1 MLGACDPPVASDP
14 PAEPSS
20 CDPPRGPG
28 VSWFVPSASGMDFV
42 YEVPDYEFKGGG
54 LAVADLTGDG
64 LADVVAAR
72 RGGGLAL
79 FENLGS
85 LRFQEVTVEA
95 GLDPA
100 ASASALAAADLD
112 GDGDRELVVAAD
124 SVTRIFDNRGGGRF
138 AEVEALSTLGTTEH
152 ILPVDLDG
160 DGLLD
165 LYLSNYDVY
174 IAARTENQLYLNRG
188 GLAFAAPAA
197 AGPGA
202 SWSASALD
210 IDRDGDLDLYV
221 ANDTLVPDFGG
232 SPASTDL
239 PVDLVLRNDGIDDA
253 GALRLTDIAAEMGLS
268 TPRSSMGG
276 LVADFDGDEVLDLY
290 VTDFGANKL
299 FLGRTGQR
307 FVDVARASGVAA
319 GWRLHDDCSSDV
331 LQRWCLLLSWSA
343 VKADFD
349 LDGLDDLLVTA
360 GDVRI
365 GDTPPV
371 LLFSQTED
379 GGWVERDPG
388 IPCTDGRAAVTSD
401 LDEDGDLDLI
411 IAPKAGPL
419 VVYENRAARRGR
431 WLRVALSGIV
441 NRDGIGARVI
451 ARFADGHAVVRPVG
465 AGGVS
470 HSSAPPE
477 VHFGLGTVALE
488 AIEVEWPS
496 GKRSILPDPQTDTV
510 LRVNEP

>member
-1 MLGACDPPVASDP
+1 M
-14 PAEPSS
+14 
-20 CDPPRGPG
+20 
-28 VSWFVPSASGMDFV
+28 SWFVPSASGIDFL
-42 YEVPDYEFKGGG
+42 YEVPVYEFKGAG

-112 GDGDRELVVAAD
+112 GDGDRELLVAAD
-124 SVTRIFDNRGGGRF
+124 SVTRIFDNLGGGRF
-138 AEVEALSTLGTTEH
+138 AEVEALSTGGTTEH

-174 IAARTENQLYLNRG
+174 NAARTENQLYMNRG

-221 ANDTLVPDFGG
+221 ANDTLAVDFGG
-232 SPASTDL
+232 SPPASNGR
-239 PVDLVLRNDGIDDA
+239 PVDLLLRNDGIDEA
-253 GALRLTDIAAEMGLS
+253 GALRLTDIATEMGLS

-276 LVADFDGDEVLDLY
+276 LVADFDGDEILDLY
-290 VTDFGANKL
+290 ITDFGPNKL
-299 FLGRTGQR
+299 FLGSAGQQ
-307 FVDVARASGVAA
+307 FAEVAIPAGVAA
-319 GWRLHDDCSSDV
+319 GWRLHADCSSDV
-331 LQRWCLLLSWSA
+331 PQRWCLLLSWSA

-349 LDGLDDLLVTA
+349 LDGLDDLLVTT
-360 GDVRI
+360 GDVRV

-371 LLFSQTED
+371 LLFSQTGD
-379 GGWVERDPG
+379 GGWLERDPG
-388 IPCTDGRAAVTSD
+388 IPCIDARAAVTSD
-401 LDEDGDLDLI
+401 LDDDGDLDLV
-411 IAPKAGPL
+411 IAPKAGPIVL
-419 VVYENRAARRGR
+419 YENRAARRGG

-470 HSSAPPE
+470 HASTPPD
-477 VHFGLGTVALE
+477 VHFGLGTVALD

-496 GKRSILPDPQTDTV
+496 GQRSILPDPQTDTV
-510 LRVNEP
+510 LRVNEPQLGLPSARNRRSVTYSSGPNH

>member
-1 MLGACDPPVASDP
+1 M
-14 PAEPSS
+14 
-20 CDPPRGPG
+20 
-28 VSWFVPSASGMDFV
+28 PSASGLDFR
-42 YEVPDYEFKGGG
+42 YEAPADDFKGAG

-79 FENLGS
+79 FQNLGG
-85 LRFQEVTVEA
+85 LRFREVTVEA

-124 SVTRIFDNRGGGRF
+124 GVTRIFDNLGGGRF
-138 AEVEALSTLGTTEH
+138 AEVEALSTRGSTEH

-174 IAARTENQLYLNRG
+174 DPARTENQLYMNRG
-188 GLAFAAPAA
+188 GLAFAVPTD

-202 SWSASALD
+202 SWAAAAID

-221 ANDTLVPDFGG
+221 ANDTLFADLGG
-232 SPASTDL
+232 PPPLSSRL
-239 PVDLVLRNDGIDDA
+239 PVDLLLRNDGIDAA

-290 VTDFGANKL
+290 VPDFGPNKL
-299 FLGRTGQR
+299 FLGRIGQR
-307 FVDVARASGVAA
+307 FVEAAVPSGVAA
-319 GWRLHDDCSSDV
+319 GWRVHPDCTSDV
-331 LQRWCLLLSWSA
+331 LQRGCLLLSWSA

-349 LDGLDDLLVTA
+349 LDGLDDLLVTN
-360 GDVRI
+360 GDVRV

-371 LLFSQTED
+371 LLFSQTAE
-379 GGWVERDPG
+379 GGWFERDSG
-388 IPCTDGRAAVTSD
+388 IPCIDGRAVVTAD
-401 LDEDGDLDLI
+401 LDDDGDLDLVF
-411 IAPKAGPL
+411 APKDGPL
-419 VVYENRAARRGR
+419 ALFENRAARGGR

-451 ARFADGHAVVRPVG
+451 ARFADGHAVVRPLG
-465 AGGVS
+465 AGGVA
-470 HSSAPPE
+470 HTSSPPE
-477 VHFGLGTVALE
+477 VHFGLGAVALD
-488 AIEVEWPS
+488 AIEVDWPS
-496 GKRSILPDPQTDTV
+496 GQRSILPAPSVDTLV
-510 LRVNEP
+510 RLTEPPVGLASAWKRRSVTYWPDH